1 MTGANWR
8 NNWVTQG
15 LGRSIFSYCKVS
27 THVSSYKI
35 WKFMHIRPAYHG
47 QAGEIGRAPQSFKGR
62 VKWEQTPTKMEIDLH
77 IEKKE
82 DKHVPGQKRD
92 NEAGGSAKHK
102 ERVNGRTGRQV

>member
-1 MTGANWR
+1 M
-8 NNWVTQG
+8 TQG
-15 LGRSIFSYCKVS
+15 LGRLIFSYCKVS
-27 THVSSYKI
+27 IHV
-35 WKFMHIRPAYHG
+35 RPAATYHG
-47 QAGEIGRAPQSFKGR
+47 RAGEIGRAPQSFKGR

-102 ERVNGRTGRQV
+102 EQVNGCTGSQV